1 MKKFFKEIFKVDNIP
16 YLVLSLI
23 MFLSFANINIKPGD
37 DEWFS
42 TILNKSFDDNL
53 IKYLKE
59 RYIGWTGRIVI
70 EFIMVPMFGCN
81 IWIWRCLNTIVSVV
95 LAFGI
100 YNLIPYNYI
109 SKIEESERLLIKSL
123 ICISIFAIPTEVFS
137 ASISWITGS
146 YNYLW
151 PVACLLLMIL
161 PYKKAIFKEYFNRKW
176 YFVLIFITILGANME
191 QASLVILVFALITNI
206 YITIRDNKIRK
217 DLLIFN
223 IFIAINTAILFL
235 APGNYERSNKE
246 ILTWFGQWD
255 MISLPTK
262 LMMGIN
268 LFLEHTFESNI
279 ILIVMLFVLVNILI
293 WKEHKS
299 VLIKVLG
306 IIPLFISIIKVIEK
320 NIHILNINNNLLIFR
335 LLNVQNLNILNFDDI
350 KLFLPTFIL
359 LFTILIIPVLF
370 LFIFDNTELKY
381 LSIILYLAAI
391 CSALSISISP
401 TIYASGPRIFFLT
414 DILIIVIIGLILSEL
429 LKKWRINI
437 LIILIS
443 IFVFVGNNFT
453 MCLNNILNRS

>member
-1 MKKFFKEIFKVDNIP
+1 MKKFLKKIFKVDNIP

-23 MFLSFANINIKPGD
+23 MFLSFTKVNIKPGD

-42 TILNKSFDDNL
+42 TILNKSFEGNL
-53 IKYLKE
+53 IEYLKE
-59 RYIGWTGRIVI
+59 RYTGWTGRIII
-70 EFIMVPMFGCN
+70 ESIMVPMFGCN
-81 IWIWRCLNTIVSVV
+81 VLIWRCLNTIMSVV

-100 YNLIPYNYI
+100 YNLMPYNYI
-109 SKIEESERLLIKSL
+109 SKIEASKRLLIKSL
-123 ICISIFAIPTEVFS
+123 ICISILSIPTEVFS

-151 PVACLLLMIL
+151 PVACLLLMII
-161 PYKKAIFKEYFNRKW
+161 PYKKAIFKEDFNRKW

-191 QASLVILVFALITNI
+191 QASLVILVFAFITNI
-206 YITIRDNKIRK
+206 YIAIRDNKIRK

-223 IFIAINTAILFL
+223 IFIAINTAVLFL

-279 ILIVMLFVLVNILI
+279 ILIIILFVLVNIVI

-299 VLIKVLG
+299 VLVKVLA
-306 IIPLFISIIKVIEK
+306 IIPLFISIIKVMEK
-320 NIHILNINNNLLIFR
+320 NIDILDINNDLLIFR
-335 LLNVQNLNILNFDDI
+335 LLNIQNLNILNFDDL

-370 LFIFDNTELKY
+370 LFIFDNPELKY

-414 DILIIVIIGLILSEL
+414 DILIIVIIGLILSEFL
-429 LKKWRINI
+429 RKWRINI

-443 IFVFVGNNFT
+443 TLVFWNSFT
-453 MCLNNILNRS
+453 VCLKSILDIS